1 MQKLRGGQWPC
12 FLPSEPEKWRNPV
25 IKERENEGVERE
37 NEGTQRVEPTGGKL
51 LHPSSSLDS
60 RTRMQLDPKS
70 EKSESGNK
78 WPLVG

>member
-1 MQKLRGGQWPC
+1 MLRSGQWPC

-25 IKERENEGVERE
+25 TKERENEGV
-37 NEGTQRVEPTGGKL
+37 QQVEPTGRKL

-70 EKSESGNK
+70 DRSDSGNK
-78 WPLVG
+78 CPLIG